1 MIQGLGGERVID
13 HYEWQGYLIIL
24 LEAAAD
30 KFRNP
35 NEFNINFPCLYVPD
49 RLYFLLSFLFSCF
62 GFYKIEGGVNMNF
75 VHSRWAC
82 NHARIM
88 LQNQMSVL
96 FSTHASA
103 KFGH

>member
-35 NEFNINFPCLYVPD
+35 NELIFPAYICLTD
-49 RLYFLLSFLFSCF
+49 CTFFFLFYF
-62 GFYKIEGGVNMNF
+62 PALVFI
-75 VHSRWAC
+75 R
-82 NHARIM
+82 
-88 LQNQMSVL
+88 
-96 FSTHASA
+96 
-103 KFGH
+103 